1 MRALARKP
9 IFLILG
15 VLLLA
20 FVLYEA
26 RDVLHLSSFS
36 GSKLLAA
43 VREANPYYLLLAML
57 AI

>member
-26 RDVLHLSSFS
+26 RGFLHLGSFS

-43 VREANPYYLLLAML
+43 AREASFF
-57 AI
+57 